1 MKNLPLPKKED
12 MPLRKTALFLTLGLA
27 LTCAQATS
35 NALGLSSS
43 LNLLV
48 FQDLNVPSS
57 DVQGQVA
64 VGGNASISSYS
75 INTKSWGA
83 LYSGTGL
90 TVAGNLTFSSGSTWA
105 DTVVGGKLITTGSAS
120 FHGNV
125 SVGGDVVSPQDA
137 WLSYGSLS
145 YGGSASNLS
154 QWQTPTAQKSSTA
167 VNLGLDFA
175 AEQAR
180 LSSLS
185 LAYDGLANTG
195 TVSDV
200 YGNLVLDAGQLSLAV
215 FDLQASDLLKNMTLS
230 NVGANTTV
238 LINVHGDSLNF
249 SSHGYD
255 GFLAGQVLFNL
266 VDASTVTFSAGV
278 TASFLAPQADFST
291 SYGVINGQVVAQSWS
306 GSVQVNDAPFTGQ
319 ISVSAVPE
327 PQSYAMMVGGLALL
341 GWVRR
346 RQQLRTRA

>member
-1 MKNLPLPKKED
+1 ML
-12 MPLRKTALFLTLGLA
+12 LRKTALLLTLGLA
-27 LTCAQATS
+27 LANVQAAS
-35 NALGLSSS
+35 NTLGLSSS

-48 FQDLNVPSS
+48 FQDFNVSSS

-90 TVAGNLTFSSGSTWA
+90 TVAGNLSFNSGSTWA
-105 DTVVGGKLITTGSAS
+105 DTVVGGNLITTGSAS
-120 FHGNV
+120 FQGSV
-125 SVGGDVVSPQDA
+125 SVGGDVISPKDA

-185 LAYDGLANTG
+185 LAYDSLANTG

-200 YGNLVLDAGQLSLAV
+200 YGNLVLDAGNLSLAV
-215 FDLQASDLLKNMTLS
+215 FDLQSADLLKNMTLT

-238 LINVHGDSLNF
+238 LINVHGSSLNF
-249 SSHGYD
+249 TSHGYD

-266 VDASTVTFSAGV
+266 VDASSVSFSAGV
-278 TASFLAPQADFST
+278 TASFLAPRADFTT

-306 GSVQVNDAPFTGQ
+306 GSVQVNDTPFAGQ
-319 ISVSAVPE
+319 ITISAVSAVPE
-327 PQSYAMMVGGLALL
+327 PQTYALMAGGLALL
-341 GWVRR
+341 AWVRR
-346 RQQLRTRA
+346 RQQARAACCPVVG